1 MGKSFRASYSR
12 QPSMSFAASMF
23 APAVQAATSGGHGGH
38 GGGGNA
44 AGFGMNEQQMIMA
57 MGYDPRAVSPDSQ
70 GGEVFYEDD
79 ELEDIVITWAKML
92 FTIME
97 FLESGT
103 CFCLCL
109 SLVWVRLW

>member
-23 APAVQAATSGGHGGH
+23 APAVQAATSGGHGG
-38 GGGGNA
+38 GNA

-70 GGEVFYEDD
+70 GGGGEVFYEDD

-97 FLESGT
+97 FLESGM
-103 CFCLCL
+103 
-109 SLVWVRLW
+109 SLVCV